1 MISVSIPQW
10 CDCCMSLWRYVAIA
24 LWFQS
29 HNGAIAAITVA
40 GNSLLRCW
48 FQSHNGAIAAL
59 YSRRQHYR
67 NAMFQSHN
75 GAIAALVKSEEFVGD
90 YKFQSHNGAIA
101 AVTDIGR
108 HIHALD
114 VSIPQWCDCCLLL
127 ELVEK
132 STSSSFNPT
141 MVRLLRLPA
150 QFACQ

>member
-1 MISVSIPQW
+1 M
-10 CDCCMSLWRYVAIA
+10 
-24 LWFQS
+24 FQS
-29 HNGAIAAITVA
+29 HNGAIAAEFWIAFSV
-40 GNSLLRCW
+40 NSVL
-48 FQSHNGAIAAL
+48 
-59 YSRRQHYR
+59 
-67 NAMFQSHN
+67 FQSHN

-90 YKFQSHNGAIA
+90 YKFQSHNGAIAAKPPLLRLSICRMFQSHNGAIA